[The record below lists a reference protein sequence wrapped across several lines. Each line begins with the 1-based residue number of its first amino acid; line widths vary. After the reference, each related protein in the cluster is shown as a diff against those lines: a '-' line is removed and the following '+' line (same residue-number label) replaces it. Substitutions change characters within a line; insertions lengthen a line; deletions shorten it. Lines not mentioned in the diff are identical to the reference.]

1 MTLSKHDED
10 FANAMALKLRLN
22 REARQTEA
30 RLKDEYGDFRYDIA
44 AKCVSDHQRAG
55 TAGPGLTI
63 YHVLEMMER
72 DGFYNGKDHKNFTRE
87 EGSSD
92 LHQTVVVLTQ
102 CFRLQTPRK
111 KKENKTTKGATK
123 R

>member
-44 AKCVSDHQRAG
+44 AKCVSDHLRAG

-63 YHVLEMMER
+63 EHVLKLMER
-72 DGFYNGKDHKNFTRE
+72 DGF
-87 EGSSD
+87 
-92 LHQTVVVLTQ
+92 
-102 CFRLQTPRK
+102 
-111 KKENKTTKGATK
+111 
-123 R
+123 

>member
-44 AKCVSDHQRAG
+44 AKCVSDHQRVG
-55 TAGPGLTI
+55 TAGPSLTI
-63 YHVLEMMER
+63 EHVLEMMKR
-72 DGFYNGKDHKNFTRE
+72 DGF
-87 EGSSD
+87 
-92 LHQTVVVLTQ
+92 
-102 CFRLQTPRK
+102 
-111 KKENKTTKGATK
+111 
-123 R
+123 

>member
-10 FANAMALKLRLN
+10 FANEKALKLRLN

-55 TAGPGLTI
+55 TAGSSLTI
-63 YHVLEMMER
+63 EHVLKMMER
-72 DGFYNGKDHKNFTRE
+72 DGF
-87 EGSSD
+87 
-92 LHQTVVVLTQ
+92 
-102 CFRLQTPRK
+102 
-111 KKENKTTKGATK
+111 
-123 R
+123 

>member
-30 RLKDEYGDFRYDIA
+30 QLKDEYGDFRYDIA

-63 YHVLEMMER
+63 EHVLEMMER
-72 DGFYNGKDHKNFTRE
+72 DGF
-87 EGSSD
+87 
-92 LHQTVVVLTQ
+92 
-102 CFRLQTPRK
+102 
-111 KKENKTTKGATK
+111 
-123 R
+123 

>member
-22 REARQTEA
+22 REARQTDA

-63 YHVLEMMER
+63 EHVLEMMER
-72 DGFYNGKDHKNFTRE
+72 DGF
-87 EGSSD
+87 
-92 LHQTVVVLTQ
+92 
-102 CFRLQTPRK
+102 
-111 KKENKTTKGATK
+111 
-123 R
+123 

>member
-10 FANAMALKLRLN
+10 FANAMVLKLRLN

-30 RLKDEYGDFRYDIA
+30 RLKDEYGHFRYDIA

-63 YHVLEMMER
+63 EHVLKMMER
-72 DGFYNGKDHKNFTRE
+72 RSF
-87 EGSSD
+87 
-92 LHQTVVVLTQ
+92 
-102 CFRLQTPRK
+102 
-111 KKENKTTKGATK
+111 
-123 R
+123 

>member
-44 AKCVSDHQRAG
+44 AKCVSDHQTAG

-63 YHVLEMMER
+63 EHVLEMMER
-72 DGFYNGKDHKNFTRE
+72 DGF
-87 EGSSD
+87 
-92 LHQTVVVLTQ
+92 
-102 CFRLQTPRK
+102 
-111 KKENKTTKGATK
+111 
-123 R
+123 

>member
-1 MTLSKHDED
+1 MTLSKHDKN
-10 FANAMALKLRLN
+10 FAKTMALKLRLN

-63 YHVLEMMER
+63 EHVLKMMER
-72 DGFYNGKDHKNFTRE
+72 DGF
-87 EGSSD
+87 
-92 LHQTVVVLTQ
+92 
-102 CFRLQTPRK
+102 
-111 KKENKTTKGATK
+111 
-123 R
+123 